1 MTNRIINILPAA
13 IILFVAFLTPLF
25 FLPGTP
31 ELFEFNKQI
40 LIISVSFI
48 SLLAIL
54 SFSLLKGRI
63 SLPRSFVHIAV
74 FLVLV
79 SSFISAIFSQNS
91 NLSFLGFGSGSHEA
105 FLCILAFA
113 LLYFSIL
120 IYFNRQRS
128 LWLLKALIFSGVIV
142 GLIEIIA
149 ILGIFRSVLPGDFST
164 IGAPSSTGLFIA
176 SVLAISIGGA
186 MFWVGKRQKMAIASS
201 FFLFVAAVLIF
212 QDSIW
217 AIFSFAA
224 VFMLLLHLLH
234 LRKASSSVLS

>member
-1 MTNRIINILPAA
+1 MTKSILDRLPIGLIIAT
-13 IILFVAFLTPLF
+13 VFLTPLF

-31 ELFEFNKQI
+31 ETLEFNKQI
-40 LIISVSFI
+40 LIICGSFI
-48 SLLAIL
+48 ALLAIL
-54 SFSLLKGRI
+54 AFSLSRGHI
-63 SLPRSFVHIAV
+63 SLPRSFAHIAV
-74 FLVLV
+74 FLVLF

-149 ILGIFRSVLPGDFST
+149 ILGIFKSILPGDFST
-164 IGAPSSTGLFIA
+164 VGAPSSTGLFIA
-176 SVLAISIGGA
+176 
-186 MFWVGKRQKMAIASS
+186 
-201 FFLFVAAVLIF
+201 AV
-212 QDSIW
+212 
-217 AIFSFAA
+217 
-224 VFMLLLHLLH
+224 
-234 LRKASSSVLS
+234 